1 MESTIVSNIYSV
13 ILAMVQ
19 NVVAVQADP
28 EQELR
33 DKLSQESR
41 FSSMPKNEQDIY
53 IKAKLTPTENS
64 DVSKKLVFESQLNE
78 AKNQYENAKSN
89 KATQQ
94 KILNDHIKNLV
105 DRGEPIVSMKPLDII
120 EQSVK
125 WKVYSP
131 EKRRDELKPKSE
143 TQLVDALKAQLD
155 DKNNTISVDNK
166 LSEYYSLNEGEVKI
180 RFKNIRTRRRAKKW
194 TELLNTQK
202 PEHIVLHLVTKGS
215 LFTRKSLLRD
225 PNRVNDQLN
234 KQYVKYIKPDID
246 ALKAWNADDKKLAQQ
261 LQDKLVAVKRSYA
274 ISRIEPLLDLKNSN
288 FN

>member
-1 MESTIVSNIYSV
+1 M
-13 ILAMVQ
+13 AQ
-19 NVVAVQADP
+19 NTVVADITP

-33 DKLSQESR
+33 NNFSKESR
-41 FSSMPKNEQDIY
+41 FSSMPKEEQDVF
-53 IKAKLTPTENS
+53 IKAKLAPTWNS
-64 DVSKKLVFESQLNE
+64 DISKNLVFDSEFAA
-78 AKNQYENAKSN
+78 AKTQYENAKRDKKS
-89 KATQQ
+89 QQ

-125 WKVYSP
+125 WRVFSP

-143 TQLVDALKAQLD
+143 SQLVDALKAQLD

-166 LSEYYSLNEGEVKI
+166 LTEYYSMNEWEIKI

-194 TELLNTQK
+194 TDMLNSQK
-202 PEHIVLHLVTKGS
+202 PEQVVLHLVTKWS
-215 LFTRKSLLRD
+215 IFTRKSLLHD
-225 PNRVNDQLN
+225 PNWVNDQLN
-234 KQYVKYIKPDID
+234 KQYSKYIKPDID
-246 ALKAWNADDKKLAQQ
+246 ALRAGNADDKKLAQQ

-274 ISRIEPLLDLKNSN
+274 ISRIEPLLDLKNVW